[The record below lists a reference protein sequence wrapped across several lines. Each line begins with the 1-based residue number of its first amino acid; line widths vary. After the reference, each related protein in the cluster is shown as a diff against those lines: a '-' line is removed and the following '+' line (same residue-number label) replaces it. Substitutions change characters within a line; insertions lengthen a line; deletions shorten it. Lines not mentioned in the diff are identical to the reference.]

1 MREAEK
7 GKKRKGKGGK
17 SRIGGKEQERIEQVM
32 RDKEKEEEEGKERQ
46 GETRRGKEEIV
57 RNERREEREGPN
69 AIEILQKVKL
79 RPRTKNPTK
88 TSPGAKS
95 YKDAPPFCP
104 RGPWRGAGGRG
115 AHFQPPF
122 FNNIFSFSQRQI
134 RRYLTFKEKRRYFRG
149 KIIRP
154 SCRSRNLAPSLT
166 RKYKECKRT
175 VTLITF

>member
-1 MREAEK
+1 MRY
-7 GKKRKGKGGK
+7 
-17 SRIGGKEQERIEQVM
+17 
-32 RDKEKEEEEGKERQ
+32 KEEERKERK

-104 RGPWRGAGGRG
+104 RGPWTGAGGRARG
-115 AHFQPPF
+115 TLSTPIFKQYF
-122 FNNIFSFSQRQI
+122 FLLLKANSEVFDVQRETPIFSRQNNTAVFS
-134 RRYLTFKEKRRYFRG
+134 L
-149 KIIRP
+149 P
-154 SCRSRNLAPSLT
+154 
-166 RKYKECKRT
+166 
-175 VTLITF
+175 